1 MNTSIRVYNDID
13 ILIWV
18 GQAYPTIDSYIE
30 EARRQGC
37 SRRLPG
43 LLRWIEPGRTRVFLA
58 HRGDHD
64 DKAYGSLFGFYTI
77 NSQHVVYDDITM
89 GRAPDIRMYRPILRS
104 NVRPPENKDEVEEYI
119 ISKKI
124 ILERRKKKVRVTR
137 SDPLT
142 ELLSYWIENWL
153 QEQFKIAI
161 KQTLHEHGIRHIPWS
176 AEPDNMERLC
186 GGASNM
192 GSGRFPGVYA
202 SDEVGDWYLDR
213 ILDWLLEEDELEE
226 EYFWEEVVV
235 EKVKIV
241 VRRKHKK
248 VKPGFTRTGRFTL
261 QDIHEYYGQPPQ
273 DFSGLVVFEEP
284 YPYYYHPP
292 EASFRGI
299 QRIDGDSLLLKV
311 GLPKYIVPRTI
322 ATSKLVKKLSKPA
335 YY

>member
-1 MNTSIRVYNDID
+1 
-13 ILIWV
+13 
-18 GQAYPTIDSYIE
+18 
-30 EARRQGC
+30 
-37 SRRLPG
+37 
-43 LLRWIEPGRTRVFLA
+43 
-58 HRGDHD
+58 
-64 DKAYGSLFGFYTI
+64 
-77 NSQHVVYDDITM
+77 
-89 GRAPDIRMYRPILRS
+89 
-104 NVRPPENKDEVEEYI
+104 
-119 ISKKI
+119 
-124 ILERRKKKVRVTR
+124 
-137 SDPLT
+137 
-142 ELLSYWIENWL
+142 
-153 QEQFKIAI
+153 
-161 KQTLHEHGIRHIPWS
+161 
-176 AEPDNMERLC
+176 
-186 GGASNM
+186 M

-213 ILDWLLEEDELEE
+213 ILDWLLEEDELKE

-261 QDIHEYYGQPPQ
+261 QDIHEYYGRPPQ

-284 YPYYYHPP
+284 YPYYCHPL

-322 ATSKLVKKLSKPA
+322 TTSKLVKKLSKPA